1 MLMRLI
7 QSHKKGRIVCVCVCR
22 FASWHNMNDSNKCVV
37 HLCCRFMSRFFCRLL
52 RQVWWFFVIWK
63 SSLKIED
70 AQMDL
75 PMFLPPFAS
84 ICNDLLSLLTETRQG
99 GMTNCVQIAT
109 KMKSTFLF
117 ALAEIL
123 WLESQVQHR
132 LFWSRYG
139 GKRLVDHC
147 KVSKMTNGSLLLSNV
162 HRIVRML
169 FVLLYLLSSLQDR
182 VGRSKD

>member
-1 MLMRLI
+1 MLLVYVSFLL
-7 QSHKKGRIVCVCVCR
+7 Q
-22 FASWHNMNDSNKCVV
+22 ASETGLMI
-37 HLCCRFMSRFFCRLL
+37 LCYLEIFTENWRCANGPSY
-52 RQVWWFFVIWK
+52 VP
-63 SSLKIED
+63 ST
-70 AQMDL
+70 
-75 PMFLPPFAS
+75 

-132 LFWSRYG
+132 LFWSRHG